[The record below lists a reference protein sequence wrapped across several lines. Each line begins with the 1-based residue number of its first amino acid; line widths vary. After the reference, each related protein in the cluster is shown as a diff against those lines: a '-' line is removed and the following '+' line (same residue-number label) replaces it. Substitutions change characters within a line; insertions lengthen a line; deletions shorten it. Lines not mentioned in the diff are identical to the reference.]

1 MKEVIRRG
9 LFETNSSSVHSIT
22 MCDDDT
28 YTKWKNG
35 ELLIKSWNE
44 TFITREEAN
53 EEMKKD
59 GINIEDEGEVYDYSR
74 ENGIF
79 NYDDFWEYYEE
90 YEQFDDEY
98 ETNSGEIVHAFGY
111 YGHD

>member
-35 ELLIKSWNE
+35 ELLVDDYNGV
-44 TFITREEAN
+44 FITRKEAN
-53 EEMKKD
+53 DRLKKD
-59 GINIEDEGEVYDYSR
+59 IINTDNEFDVYDYFR
-74 ENGIF
+74 ENCIF
-79 NYDDFWEYYEE
+79 DYDDFWEYHEE
-90 YEQFDDEY
+90 YEGFKEEY
-98 ETNSGEIVHAFGY
+98 TTKSGEIVHAFGY